1 METQPLKIT
10 IVSDDDSWMNQFI
23 PLLISQ
29 LVENGHT
36 VLWVHRIADIKQGDM
51 VFYLGCGQLVP
62 KEILKKNKHNL
73 VIHES
78 DLPEGR
84 GWSPLTWQIIEGKN
98 EIPVT
103 LFEAV
108 ETLDAGQIYL
118 QDVMKFDGTELIDEL
133 RKRQAEYSIKLCLK
147 FIDAYPSIISCARR
161 QYGGSSYYR
170 RRQPEDSRLDPDKTI
185 REQFN
190 LLRVVD
196 NKRYPAFF
204 ELNGNRYLLKIE
216 KVFNG
221 SKNKD

>member
-1 METQPLKIT
+1 MKKRPLRIT
-10 IVSDDDSWMNQFI
+10 IVSDGDSWMNQFI

-36 VLWVHRIADIKQGDM
+36 VLWEHCIADIEQGDI

-73 VIHES
+73 VVHAS
-78 DLPEGR
+78 ALPEGR

-108 ETLDAGQIYL
+108 EALDAGQIYL
-118 QDVMKFDGTELIDEL
+118 QDVIIFDGTELIDEM
-133 RKRQAEYSIKLCLK
+133 RKHLAEYSFEFCLK
-147 FIDAYPSIISCARR
+147 FINVYPAIISCTRK
-161 QYGGSSYYR
+161 QNGEPSYYP
-170 RRQPEDSRLDPDKTI
+170 RRQPEDSRLNPDKTI

-204 ELNGNRYLLKIE
+204 DLNGQRYLLKIE
-216 KVFNG
+216 KVCNESG
-221 SKNKD
+221 NKN